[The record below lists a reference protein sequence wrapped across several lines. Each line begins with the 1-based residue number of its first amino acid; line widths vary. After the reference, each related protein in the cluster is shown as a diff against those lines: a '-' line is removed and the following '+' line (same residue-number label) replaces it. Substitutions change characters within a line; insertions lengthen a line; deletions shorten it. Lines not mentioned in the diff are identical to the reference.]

1 MTNDFSASIW
11 IILLGLASP
20 IYHYAEVARTE
31 CTDNQTDCTDN
42 QTDCIES
49 HRCNMNFVK
58 YKNISYLMMEDN
70 YRPFCQGDIIFDRSN
85 MQNRKYQIQTWLHR
99 CWK

>member
-31 CTDNQTDCTDN
+31 CTDN

-99 CWK
+99 FW